1 MSARAFVDTNV
12 WVYAVDTA
20 DREKQRRALEILAA
34 SPEKD
39 YVISAQVVGEF
50 YATVTGKLS
59 KAVTPSDGRLMVKRM
74 QELPVLPIDMTL
86 VNDAIAGSERWN
98 ISYWDALIIAAAT
111 SAGCPVLLSE
121 DLAHGTSYGSVH
133 VQNPFRVEP
142 VSDDKSPISGG

>member
-1 MSARAFVDTNV
+1 MFVDTNV
-12 WVYAVDTA
+12 WVCAVDTA

-59 KAVTPSDGRLMVKRM
+59 KAVTASDGRLMVQRM

-86 VNDAIAGSERWN
+86 VNDAMAGSERWN
-98 ISYWDALIIAAAT
+98 ISYWDALIVAAAA
-111 SAGCPVLLSE
+111 SAGCSVLLSE
-121 DLAHGTSYGSVH
+121 DLAHGTSYGSVR
-133 VQNPFRVEP
+133 VRNPFRVQP
-142 VSDDKSPISGG
+142 VPDDNGAISPG